1 MKSRQELIDYLVMC
15 AGWSIKDDAISRVDV
30 IKAVHDEMY
39 DEHTDKTGSLRLVM
53 NFIGDMPSVNTVP
66 QWIPCSERLPKDAEE
81 YLITIKPRH
90 GDTFVKKTMYF
101 PDDELWWDISPFETV
116 TAWMPVPK
124 PYEVEK

>member
-1 MKSRQELIDYLVMC
+1 M
-15 AGWSIKDDAISRVDV
+15 